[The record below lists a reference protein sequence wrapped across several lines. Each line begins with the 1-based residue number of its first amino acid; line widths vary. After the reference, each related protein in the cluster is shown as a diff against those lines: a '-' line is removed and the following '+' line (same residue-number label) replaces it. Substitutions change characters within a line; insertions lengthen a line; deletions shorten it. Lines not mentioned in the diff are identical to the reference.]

1 MLNKIVVAG
10 RLVKDVEAKVLPNG
24 KSVAQFTIAC
34 ERDTKDVN
42 GFKMTDFIDITTF
55 GATAD
60 FCEKYTGKGL
70 MIVVDGR
77 LQMHKW
83 EDKEGKKRTSVAI
96 VANNVY
102 PMEWRKGDAWEEPA
116 TKAAPAFD
124 AFSDELPF

>member
-10 RLVKDVEAKVLPNG
+10 RLVKDVEAKVTQAG
-24 KSVAQFTIAC
+24 KSIASFTIAC
-34 ERDTKDVN
+34 ERDTKGADGN
-42 GFKMTDFIDITTF
+42 KQTDFIDVTTF

-77 LQMHKW
+77 LQLRKW
-83 EDKEGKKRTSVAI
+83 EDKDGNKRTSAEVI
-96 VANNVY
+96 ANNVY
-102 PMEWRKGDAWEEPA
+102 PMEWRKGDAFEPA
-116 TKAAPAFD
+116 VKEAPAFD